1 MAHFIKLTNL
11 DGSKTLYNLDV
22 VVSMDPLE
30 NDTTVIQTRW
40 GSSKVKE
47 SVDIILNL
55 AAQIGGT
62 ATGHQLLNEEY
73 E

>member
-1 MAHFIKLTNL
+1 MAHFIKLTNI

-30 NDTTVIQTRW
+30 EGSTVIQTRW

-47 SVDIILNL
+47 SVDAILKL
-55 AAQIGGT
+55 AGQIGVA
-62 ATGHQLLNEEY
+62 ATGHQLLNEDF
-73 E
+73 

>member
-1 MAHFIKLTNL
+1 MAHFIKLTNI

-30 NDTTVIQTRW
+30 NDATVIQTRW

-47 SVDIILNL
+47 DVDTILKL
-55 AAQIGGT
+55 ASQDNGT
-62 ATGHQLLNEEY
+62 ATGHQLLNEGD
-73 E
+73 

>member
-55 AAQIGGT
+55 AA
-62 ATGHQLLNEEY
+62 
-73 E
+73 

>member
-30 NDTTVIQTRW
+30 EGSTVIQTRW

-47 SVDIILNL
+47 DVDTILNL
-55 AAQIGGT
+55 ASEVGGRI
-62 ATGHQLLNEEY
+62 ATGHQLLNEEF
-73 E
+73 

>member
-1 MAHFIKLTNL
+1 MAHFIKLTNI

-30 NDTTVIQTRW
+30 NEATVIQTRL

-47 SVDIILNL
+47 DVDTILKL
-55 AAQIGGT
+55 ASQDNGT
-62 ATGHQLLNEEY
+62 ATGHQLLNEGD
-73 E
+73 

>member
-1 MAHFIKLTNL
+1 MAHFIKLTNI

-30 NDTTVIQTRW
+30 EGSTVIQTRW

-47 SVDIILNL
+47 SVDTILKL
-55 AAQIGGT
+55 AGQNVGT
-62 ATGHQLLNEEY
+62 ATGHQLLNEDF
-73 E
+73 

>member
-1 MAHFIKLTNL
+1 MAHFIKLTNI

-30 NDTTVIQTRW
+30 EGSTVIQTRW

-47 SVDIILNL
+47 SVDTILNL
-55 AAQIGGT
+55 AGQIGGT
-62 ATGHQLLNEEY
+62 ATGHQLLNEEF
-73 E
+73 

>member
-1 MAHFIKLTNL
+1 
-11 DGSKTLYNLDV
+11 
-22 VVSMDPLE
+22 MDPLE